1 MSIMRLAFQGCAD
14 ALDARRSAPCRSEL
28 ASSWTS
34 LRPSSDRTL
43 PLEGKW
49 LRLIWLS
56 QSFSP
61 WDGTN
66 ITYGRHHAVTEPLS
80 SPSTNN
86 SVAMG
91 FNKKEW
97 NELWPPPS
105 QGHHVLQ
112 RISVAPAASP
122 DQQEA
127 RRDDRERG
135 GGCDCEKGQASQLG
149 SRGLQCCGGEG
160 EHTERYIERGSLWAA
175 QRRASAWGNGMSTA
189 VWQKD
194 VKLGLD

>member
-1 MSIMRLAFQGCAD
+1 MSIMRLAFQRCTD
-14 ALDARRSAPCRSEL
+14 ALDACRSAPCRSEL
-28 ASSWTS
+28 ASSWTL
-34 LRPSSDRTL
+34 LRPSSERTL
-43 PLEGKW
+43 PLEGKR

-61 WDGTN
+61 WDGTT

-97 NELWPPPS
+97 NELWPRPS

-122 DQQEA
+122 DQQGA
-127 RRDDRERG
+127 RRDDRERGG
-135 GGCDCEKGQASQLG
+135 GGCDCEKGQASQ
-149 SRGLQCCGGEG
+149 Q
-160 EHTERYIERGSLWAA
+160 
-175 QRRASAWGNGMSTA
+175 
-189 VWQKD
+189 
-194 VKLGLD
+194 